1 MDNNKANISVINLL
15 IAISAFGFVSMLVV
29 LLK

>member
-1 MDNNKANISVINLL
+1 MDNNKAILNVINLL